1 MSVDQQDRDQ
11 NAAESGWQSQPQPET
26 PPKKRHRVRNITL
39 SVAGGLI
46 GLTAILGGIGAVVSP
61 DSTTTASHS
70 APAPVAPAPVQPA
83 PAPAPAPTN
92 DPGDITFDDPAPVE
106 APAEEPAEEPVEE
119 PAAPTMTSS
128 QEQAVGKAEDYLGV
142 SAFSRSGLI
151 DQLKFE
157 EFSTKDATF
166 AVDHITV
173 NWNKQAAEKAQDYLD
188 ISHFSR
194 SGLIDQLEFDGFT
207 HSQAVY
213 GVDKAGL

>member
-11 NAAESGWQSQPQPET
+11 NAAESGWQPQPQPET
-26 PPKKRHRVRNITL
+26 PPEKRHRVRNITL

-46 GLTAILGGIGAVVSP
+46 GLSAILGGIGAVVSP

-83 PAPAPAPTN
+83 PAPPPAPTN

-106 APAEEPAEEPVEE
+106 APAEEPAEEP
-119 PAAPTMTSS
+119 AAPTMTNS
-128 QEQAVGKAEDYLGV
+128 QEQAVGKAQDYLDY

-151 DQLKFE
+151 EQLE
-157 EFSTKDATF
+157 YEGFSKKDATF
-166 AVDHITV
+166 AVNHISV
-173 NWNKQAAEKAQDYLD
+173 NWNKQAAQKAEDYLD
-188 ISHFSR
+188 YSHFSR
-194 SGLIDQLEFDGFT
+194 SGLIDQLEFEGYT

-213 GVDKAGL
+213 GVTKAGL

>member
-11 NAAESGWQSQPQPET
+11 NAAESGWQPQPQPET

-106 APAEEPAEEPVEE
+106 APAEEPAEEP
-119 PAAPTMTSS
+119 AAPTMTTS
-128 QEQAVGKAEDYLGV
+128 QEQAVGKANDYLD
-142 SAFSRSGLI
+142 SMAFSRSGLI
-151 DQLKFE
+151 EQLE
-157 EFSTKDATF
+157 YEGFSTKDAKF
-166 AVDHITV
+166 AVSHVSV
-173 NWNKQAAEKAQDYLD
+173 NWNTQAAGSAEDYLD
-188 ISHFSR
+188 SSHFSR
-194 SGLIDQLEFDGFT
+194 SGLIEQLEYEGFT